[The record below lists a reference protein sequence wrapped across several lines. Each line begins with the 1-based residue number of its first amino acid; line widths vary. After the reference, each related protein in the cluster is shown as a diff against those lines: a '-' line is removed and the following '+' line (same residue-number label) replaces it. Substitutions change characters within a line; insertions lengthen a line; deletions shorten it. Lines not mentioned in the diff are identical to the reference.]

1 MIELEHSP
9 LGGSAA
15 HRFMTCAASF
25 LLQRALIENGEFE
38 NIESEYAKLGTAA
51 HELCAKA
58 VGTATEPFEFLGED
72 FNGYLA
78 GWPDGL
84 DLDAAHIYFNE
95 CMGILK
101 ARIEQGT
108 MLLEDTI
115 HLPEIHPLLR
125 GTVDFGWWGHSQGVY
140 LRDYKNGEGIGVAAH
155 NNKQLLYYAFLMIM
169 NDPWLR
175 QDAPRDLFVSLGIV
189 QPNFYGVFEAPDVW
203 ETTLGYVMDWGHN
216 ELLPRMN
223 ALVSTQ
229 DLHEADYIPGDHCQF
244 CPVLLDCVVMQ
255 RAFKAYAD
263 ASEDFIVMLTNQELN
278 EFYSQREYAR
288 RFMNA
293 LESAVHARLVAG
305 GNIPSAKLVEKR
317 VARVWKPGAAAALEE
332 AFGSRAYEER
342 KIKSPAGIEKL
353 SSRGKEIA
361 LEWGYKPEGAGLT
374 VAPLSDPRPEAKPR
388 TNATVFEGHA
398 SSPEAQGF

>member
-1 MIELEHSP
+1 MKI
-9 LGGSAA
+9 
-15 HRFMTCAASF
+15 
-25 LLQRALIENGEFE
+25 
-38 NIESEYAKLGTAA
+38 
-51 HELCAKA
+51 
-58 VGTATEPFEFLGED
+58 
-72 FNGYLA
+72 
-78 GWPDGL
+78 L
-84 DLDAAHIYFNE
+84 DERQDKGH
-95 CMGILK
+95 
-101 ARIEQGT
+101 
-108 MLLEDTI
+108 MLLRIPFIFPYPPTFARHSRFWLVEPGARR
-115 HLPEIHPLLR
+115 LSARLQE
-125 GTVDFGWWGHSQGVY
+125 WGRHRRCCAY
-140 LRDYKNGEGIGVAAH
+140 

-175 QDAPRDLFVSLGIV
+175 QDAPRDLYVSLGIV

-229 DLHEADYIPGDHCQF
+229 DLHEADYVPGDHCQF

-342 KIKSPAGIEKL
+342 KIKEPG
-353 SSRGKEIA
+353 R
-361 LEWGYKPEGAGLT
+361 
-374 VAPLSDPRPEAKPR
+374 D
-388 TNATVFEGHA
+388 
-398 SSPEAQGF
+398 